1 MSPNCVEKCARI
13 NYEKVFCNLGSNS
26 NFVFPIGLL
35 WMNNFD
41 LIVIGACHGFWIEN
55 DVKKCSN
62 KVLLIEP
69 VKYNFDQLKNRFK
82 NYKNIIFENIA
93 IGDKNELM
101 DFFHVLESSV
111 DKLKKHWASGIGSFS
126 KEHILKHRTKRFQ
139 ITEEDIKCI
148 KIKTITFN
156 KLIEKYKIEYINKLI
171 IDAEGFDYNIIKSI
185 DFKKIFI
192 KEIIFEKKHLSTTFQ
207 IGSKLNEIK
216 AFLAKEKYKL
226 FDISKENI
234 LAKKN
239 K

>member
-1 MSPNCVEKCARI
+1 
-13 NYEKVFCNLGSNS
+13 
-26 NFVFPIGLL
+26 
-35 WMNNFD
+35 MNNFD
-41 LIVIGACHGFWIEN
+41 LIVIGACHGFWLEN

-93 IGDKNELM
+93 IGDKNESI
-101 DFFHVLESSV
+101 DFFYVLESSI

-148 KIKTITFN
+148 KIKAITFN
-156 KLIEKYKIEYINKLI
+156 QLIEKYKIEYINKLI

-185 DFKKIFI
+185 DLKKIFI
-192 KEIIFEKKHLSTTFQ
+192 KEIIFEKKHLNATFQ
-207 IGSKLNEIK
+207 IGSKLDEIK
-216 AFLAKEKYKL
+216 ILLAKANYEL

-234 LAKKN
+234 LAKK
-239 K
+239 KE

>member
-1 MSPNCVEKCARI
+1 
-13 NYEKVFCNLGSNS
+13 
-26 NFVFPIGLL
+26 
-35 WMNNFD
+35 MNNFD

-93 IGDKNELM
+93 IGDKNELI

-148 KIKTITFN
+148 KIKAITFN

-192 KEIIFEKKHLSTTFQ
+192 KEIIFEKKHLSATFQ
-207 IGSKLNEIK
+207 DGGKLNEIES
-216 AFLAKEKYKL
+216 FLVKENYEL
-226 FDISKENI
+226 FHISEENI

>member
-1 MSPNCVEKCARI
+1 
-13 NYEKVFCNLGSNS
+13 
-26 NFVFPIGLL
+26 
-35 WMNNFD
+35 MNNFD

-82 NYKNIIFENIA
+82 NYKNMIFENIA
-93 IGDKNELM
+93 IGDKNELI

-148 KIKTITFN
+148 KIKAITFN
-156 KLIEKYKIEYINKLI
+156 QLIEKYKIEYINKLI

-207 IGSKLNEIK
+207 IGSKLNEIE
-216 AFLAKEKYKL
+216 AFLTKENYEL
-226 FDISKENI
+226 FDIGEGNT
-234 LAKKN
+234 LAKK

>member
-1 MSPNCVEKCARI
+1 M
-13 NYEKVFCNLGSNS
+13 L
-26 NFVFPIGLL
+26 
-35 WMNNFD
+35 NFD
-41 LIVIGACHGFWIEN
+41 LVVIGACHGFWVEN

-93 IGDKNELM
+93 IGDKNELI

-111 DKLKKHWASGIGSFS
+111 DKHKKHWASGIGSFS

-156 KLIEKYKIEYINKLI
+156 KLIEKYKIEYINKLL

-192 KEIIFEKKHLSTTFQ
+192 KKIIFEKKHLSTTFQ
-207 IGSKLNEIK
+207 YGDKLNEIE
-216 AFLAKEKYKL
+216 AFLVKENYEL
-226 FDISKENI
+226 FDIREGNI

>member
-1 MSPNCVEKCARI
+1 
-13 NYEKVFCNLGSNS
+13 
-26 NFVFPIGLL
+26 
-35 WMNNFD
+35 MNNFD

-93 IGDKNELM
+93 IGDKNELI

-139 ITEEDIKCI
+139 IGEEDIKCI
-148 KIKTITFN
+148 KIKAITFN

-192 KEIIFEKKHLSTTFQ
+192 N
-207 IGSKLNEIK
+207 KLKIT
-216 AFLAKEKYKL
+216 L
-226 FDISKENI
+226 
-234 LAKKN
+234 
-239 K
+239 

>member
-1 MSPNCVEKCARI
+1 
-13 NYEKVFCNLGSNS
+13 
-26 NFVFPIGLL
+26 
-35 WMNNFD
+35 MNNFD
-41 LIVIGACHGFWIEN
+41 LIVIGACHGFWLEN

-82 NYKNIIFENIA
+82 NYRNIIFENIA
-93 IGDKNELM
+93 IGDKNESI
-101 DFFHVLESSV
+101 DFFYVLESSL

-148 KIKTITFN
+148 KIKAITFN

-185 DFKKIFI
+185 DLKKIFI
-192 KEIIFEKKHLSTTFQ
+192 KEIIFEKKHLNATFQ
-207 IGSKLNEIK
+207 IGSKLDEIK
-216 AFLAKEKYKL
+216 ILLAKANYEL

-234 LAKKN
+234 LAKK
-239 K
+239 KE

>member
-1 MSPNCVEKCARI
+1 
-13 NYEKVFCNLGSNS
+13 
-26 NFVFPIGLL
+26 
-35 WMNNFD
+35 MNTFD
-41 LIVIGACHGFWIEN
+41 LIVIGSCHGFWIEN

-69 VKYNFDQLKNRFK
+69 VKYNFDQLKKRFK
-82 NYKNIIFENIA
+82 NYKNIIFENVA
-93 IGDKNELM
+93 IGDKNELI
-101 DFFHVLESSV
+101 DFFHVLESSI

-148 KIKTITFN
+148 KIKAITFN
-156 KLIEKYKIEYINKLI
+156 KLIEKYKIEYINKLM

-216 AFLAKEKYKL
+216 ALLVKEKYKL
-226 FDISKENI
+226 FDISEENI
-234 LAKKN
+234 LAKKMN
-239 K
+239 

>member
-1 MSPNCVEKCARI
+1 
-13 NYEKVFCNLGSNS
+13 
-26 NFVFPIGLL
+26 
-35 WMNNFD
+35 MNNFD

-93 IGDKNELM
+93 IGDKNELI

-139 ITEEDIKCI
+139 IAEEDIKCI
-148 KIKTITFN
+148 KIKAITFN
-156 KLIEKYKIEYINKLI
+156 KLIDKYKIEYINKLI

-185 DFKKIFI
+185 DLKKILI
-192 KEIIFEKKHLSTTFQ
+192 KEIIFEKKHLNTTFQ

-216 AFLAKEKYKL
+216 AFLAKENYKL

>member
-1 MSPNCVEKCARI
+1 
-13 NYEKVFCNLGSNS
+13 
-26 NFVFPIGLL
+26 
-35 WMNNFD
+35 MNNFD
-41 LIVIGACHGFWIEN
+41 LIVIGACHGFWVEN

-82 NYKNIIFENIA
+82 NYKNIIFENVA
-93 IGDKNELM
+93 IGDKNELI
-101 DFFHVLESSV
+101 DFFYVLESSI

-139 ITEEDIKCI
+139 IAEEDIKCI
-148 KIKTITFN
+148 KIKAITFN

-185 DFKKIFI
+185 DLKKIFI

-216 AFLAKEKYKL
+216 AFLAKENYKL

-239 K
+239 E

>member
-1 MSPNCVEKCARI
+1 
-13 NYEKVFCNLGSNS
+13 
-26 NFVFPIGLL
+26 
-35 WMNNFD
+35 MNNFD
-41 LIVIGACHGFWIEN
+41 LIVIGACHGFWLEN
-55 DVKKCSN
+55 DIKKCSN
-62 KVLLIEP
+62 KILLIEP
-69 VKYNFDQLKNRFK
+69 VKYNFDQLKNRFE
-82 NYKNIIFENIA
+82 NYRNIIFENIA
-93 IGDKNELM
+93 IGDKNELI
-101 DFFHVLESSV
+101 DFFHVLESSI
-111 DKLKKHWASGIGSFS
+111 DKHKKHWASGIGSFS

-148 KIKTITFN
+148 KIKAITFN
-156 KLIEKYKIEYINKLI
+156 KLVEKYKIEYINKLI

-216 AFLAKEKYKL
+216 ALLVKEKYKL

>member
-1 MSPNCVEKCARI
+1 
-13 NYEKVFCNLGSNS
+13 
-26 NFVFPIGLL
+26 
-35 WMNNFD
+35 MNNFD
-41 LIVIGACHGFWIEN
+41 LIVIGSCHGFWIEN

-93 IGDKNELM
+93 IGDKNELI

-139 ITEEDIKCI
+139 IAEEDIKCI
-148 KIKTITFN
+148 KIKAITFN
-156 KLIEKYKIEYINKLI
+156 KLIDKYKIEYINKLI

-185 DFKKIFI
+185 DLKKILI
-192 KEIIFEKKHLSTTFQ
+192 KEIIFEKKHLNTTFQ

-216 AFLAKEKYKL
+216 AFLAKENYKL

>member
-1 MSPNCVEKCARI
+1 
-13 NYEKVFCNLGSNS
+13 
-26 NFVFPIGLL
+26 
-35 WMNNFD
+35 MNNFD
-41 LIVIGACHGFWIEN
+41 LIVIGACHGFWLEN

-93 IGDKNELM
+93 IGDKNESI
-101 DFFHVLESSV
+101 DFFYVLESSI

-148 KIKTITFN
+148 KIKAITFN

-185 DFKKIFI
+185 DLKKIFI
-192 KEIIFEKKHLSTTFQ
+192 KEIIFEKKHLNATFQ
-207 IGSKLNEIK
+207 IGSKLDEIK
-216 AFLAKEKYKL
+216 ILLAKANYEL

-234 LAKKN
+234 LAKK
-239 K
+239 KE